1 MQSSAWKLSWKT
13 TDTINFKGFSIPC
26 TSNLKSQ
33 SNQDWGIRRNT
44 SKISYLAPY
53 LYPILN
59 IRNYLL
65 VDGFIERDI
74 GNLIKRYITDETAFL
89 EIGCGDMS
97 LRRFLP
103 SGIYYNAFDLEL
115 NEYFLIKKLNDPYV
129 NIAIASAENIPLDDD
144 VASLIVATET
154 FEHIPNIEQ
163 AIREIYRISKSGA
176 MLLCTIPNN
185 YCYKYQ
191 KKGPHSGH
199 IHNWTFNGFIN
210 FMNDFGFKLIS
221 GDMKGWWI
229 PFPLMLTKTS
239 YQLPISSK
247 DEFLNTNFIFVFE
260 VSKP

>member
-1 MQSSAWKLSWKT
+1 MQSSTRKLFWKT
-13 TDTINFKGFSIPC
+13 TETIEFRGFSIPC
-26 TSNLKSQ
+26 ARNLKSQ
-33 SNQDWGIRRNT
+33 SNQGWGLRKNT

-53 LYPILN
+53 LYKIVN
-59 IRNYLL
+59 ISNYLL

-74 GNLIKRYITDETAFL
+74 GNLIKRYTTHETTFL
-89 EIGCGDMS
+89 EIGCGDMG

-115 NEYFLIKKLNDPYV
+115 NDYFLLKKLKDPYV
-129 NIAIASAENIPLDDD
+129 NIAIASAENIPLDED

-154 FEHIPNIEQ
+154 FEHIPNINQ
-163 AIREIYRISKSGA
+163 AIKEIYRISKNDA
-176 MLLCTIPNN
+176 ILLCTIPNN

-210 FMNDFGFKLIS
+210 FMNDLGFKLLS
-221 GDMKGWWI
+221 GGMKGWWI

-239 YQLPISSK
+239 YQLPITSK
-247 DEFLNTNFIFVFE
+247 DEFLNTNFIFVFK
-260 VSKP
+260 VLKP